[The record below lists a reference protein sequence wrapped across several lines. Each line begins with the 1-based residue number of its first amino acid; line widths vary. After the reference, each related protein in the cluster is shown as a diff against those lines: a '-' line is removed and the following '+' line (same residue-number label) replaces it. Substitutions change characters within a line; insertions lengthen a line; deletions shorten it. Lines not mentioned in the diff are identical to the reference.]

1 MDNKPALNLFES
13 IEPNGTVELEGL
25 GTVNLSHFPYREDLA
40 YGWPDDAV
48 RFHDQALPFDGRK
61 LLYGHTHQLSAAG
74 ARPESLNTGWDV
86 VADAQHAN
94 PEYANERARLATRHG
109 AIWRTEDFDV
119 PLDELLRRNEARP
132 RADHV
137 PEEYIR
143 SSWKRF
149 HHVMFRPLNP
159 EDPNGNLLKRMIADP
174 YVRVTP
180 VRGESD
186 VFACNFTREAFL
198 EGRWNTRTI
207 NARGLFVDKNETV
220 VQRGFEKFFAVDE
233 TESTKYDT
241 VVAHGDTSP
250 GSFPVR
256 VERKE
261 NGIDLTY
268 ERQTFKERDI
278 GSRSARS

>member
-61 LLYGHTHQLSAAG
+61 LLYGHTHQLSPAG
-74 ARPESLNTGWDV
+74 ARPESLDAGWDV
-86 VADAQHAN
+86 VSDAQHAN
-94 PEYANERARLATRHG
+94 PEYANELARLATRHG